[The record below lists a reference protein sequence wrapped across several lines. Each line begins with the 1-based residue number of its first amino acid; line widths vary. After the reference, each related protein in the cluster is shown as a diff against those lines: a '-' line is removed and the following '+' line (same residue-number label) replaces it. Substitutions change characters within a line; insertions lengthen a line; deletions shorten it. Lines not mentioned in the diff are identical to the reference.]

1 LNAVLPDSLRV
12 LDARPI
18 LFKTPSLMSQLE
30 GASYAVRF
38 PRPFLD
44 ACGIDPARLEAAL
57 APRIVELLARDTVL
71 VRRESEGQTREF
83 DARPSIQ
90 TLGFAAEDAALEAAI
105 RFTPRAQVRPDEIVA
120 LLLPAG
126 DPRTLDVERTAL
138 WADAGDRRLGPLAL
152 LEGAN
157 GGVAIAVDRKP

>member
-1 LNAVLPDSLRV
+1 
-12 LDARPI
+12 
-18 LFKTPSLMSQLE
+18 

-44 ACGIDPARLEAAL
+44 ACGVDPARLEAAL
-57 APRIVELLARDTVL
+57 APRIIELLARDIVL
-71 VRRESEGQTREF
+71 VRRETEGKTREF
-83 DARPSIQ
+83 DARPSIHS
-90 TLGFAAEDAALEAAI
+90 LGFAADDAALEAAI

-120 LLLPAG
+120 LLMPGG

-138 WADAGDRRLGPLAL
+138 WAGAGGRRLGPLAL

-157 GGVAIAVDRKP
+157 GHAAGGV